1 MKGPLDRV
9 ITNTYYF
16 FQSSSMSIQM
26 SPRKS
31 NGVVELNGSELN
43 RNGTEYNR
51 NELKNNQATSSNGGV
66 GNGDPSSNNS
76 KD

>member
-1 MKGPLDRV
+1 
-9 ITNTYYF
+9 
-16 FQSSSMSIQM
+16 M

-31 NGVVELNGSELN
+31 NGNGNVVELNGSELN

-51 NELKNNQATSSNGGV
+51 NELKNNHATPSNGGV
-66 GNGDPSSNNS
+66 AGDPPSNS

>member
-1 MKGPLDRV
+1 
-9 ITNTYYF
+9 
-16 FQSSSMSIQM
+16 MSIQM

-51 NELKNNQATSSNGGV
+51 NEVKNNHTTPSNGGV
-66 GNGDPSSNNS
+66 GDPSVSNS